1 MLIFV
6 FLAKIQRPNTLN
18 GYGWMKGEDSREKE
32 GGMVTLSLFGFFFF
46 FLVGGY
52 HILPKLILLW
62 SSGKLRLKRK
72 EKNHFCNALKLRKF
86 EGR

>member
-46 FLVGGY
+46 FSCGRVPHPSKAYSALV
-52 HILPKLILLW
+52 LW
-62 SSGKLRLKRK
+62 KIAIKKKRK
-72 EKNHFCNALKLRKF
+72 KPFLQCTEI
-86 EGR
+86 EEI